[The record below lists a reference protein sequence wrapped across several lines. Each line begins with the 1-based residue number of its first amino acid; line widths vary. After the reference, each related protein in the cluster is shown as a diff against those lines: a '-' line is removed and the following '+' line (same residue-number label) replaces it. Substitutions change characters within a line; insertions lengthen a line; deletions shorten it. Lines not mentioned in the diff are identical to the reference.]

1 MLPVASE
8 ELLETVRAML
18 SPVSRERSR
27 GADEI
32 TDLARALTSSQV
44 VLVTRLLVALRLGED
59 DVECQEAQLNA
70 LCELK
75 EWRELDGE
83 TLRRLCR
90 LPVPSLVGSQQEH
103 YRALFASC

>member
-32 TDLARALTSSQV
+32 ADLACALTPSQV

-59 DVECQEAQLNA
+59 DVVCQEAQLNA

-75 EWRELDGE
+75 EWWELDGE

-90 LPVPSLVGSQQEH
+90 LPVQSLVGSQQEH
-103 YRALFASC
+103 YLALFA